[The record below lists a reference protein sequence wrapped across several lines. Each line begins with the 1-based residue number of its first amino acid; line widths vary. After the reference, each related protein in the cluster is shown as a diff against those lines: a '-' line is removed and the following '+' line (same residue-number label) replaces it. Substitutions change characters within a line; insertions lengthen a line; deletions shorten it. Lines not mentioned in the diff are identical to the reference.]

1 VVASPDVPPPESEL
15 LPLASRPEVRQ
26 VVATHHAQGVQTYE
40 DQGLSASAFGK
51 RLLQLT
57 RRWFGGADREL
68 PRVLSNLAGADLY
81 LASACEARRDSAWVK
96 LRHAFR
102 SRLLALGVSR
112 SIPRESALEWID
124 DMLADLSLPPTRGED
139 QHRIGAYSGRG
150 SLFSFLATLFLR
162 RRADEVDA
170 AARRRARSERKVERE
185 GVRNQAAASSLERAL
200 GAELATEV
208 REGLRGGLDACT
220 AREHLALVLKYRDGR
235 AQKDIARLLDV
246 GPPRVS
252 RLIEAGL
259 AKVARSLEAHLEE
272 LGRAADHGD
281 AWELVCDAVRQALL
295 ARDHV

>member
-1 VVASPDVPPPESEL
+1 MVASSNVPLPESEL
-15 LPLASRPEVRQ
+15 LALAARPEVQQ
-26 VVATHHAQGVQTYE
+26 VVANHHAQGIQTYE
-40 DQGLSASAFGK
+40 DHSLARGAFGQ
-51 RLLQLT
+51 RLLRVT

-68 PRVLSNLAGADLY
+68 PEALSKLAGADLY
-81 LASACEARRDSAWVK
+81 LTSACEARRDSAWVK

-102 SRLLALGVSR
+102 GRLLALGVSR
-112 SIPRESALEWID
+112 SMPRESALEWID
-124 DMLADLSLPPTRGED
+124 DMLADLSLPPTRGAD

-162 RRADEVDA
+162 KRADEIDA
-170 AARRRARSERKVERE
+170 ATRRRARGERKLERE
-185 GVRNQAAASSLERAL
+185 GAGKQAAASSLERAL
-200 GAELATEV
+200 GAELATQV

-252 RLIEAGL
+252 RLVEAGL
-259 AKVARSLEAHLEE
+259 AKVARGLEAHLEE
-272 LGRAADHGD
+272 MGRAADHGD
-281 AWELVCDAVRQALL
+281 AWEMVCDAVRQALL